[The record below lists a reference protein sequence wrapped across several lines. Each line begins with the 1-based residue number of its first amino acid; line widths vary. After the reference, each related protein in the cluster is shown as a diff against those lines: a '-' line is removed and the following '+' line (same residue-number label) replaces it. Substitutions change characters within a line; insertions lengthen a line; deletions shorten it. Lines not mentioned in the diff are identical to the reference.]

1 MSVHLTQVYSCDMCG
16 VEIRRLEQ
24 SVPAQCVP
32 QIIMTDVTLK
42 HDSTV
47 IDVCHECWPD
57 IKVASDIVRIQ
68 REHLK

>member
-47 IDVCHECWPD
+47 IDVCYECWPD

-68 REHLK
+68 REYLK